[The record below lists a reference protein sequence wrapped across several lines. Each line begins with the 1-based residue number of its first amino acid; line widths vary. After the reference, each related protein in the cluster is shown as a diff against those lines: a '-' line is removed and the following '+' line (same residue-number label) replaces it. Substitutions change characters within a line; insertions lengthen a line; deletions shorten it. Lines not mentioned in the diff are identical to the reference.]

1 MDKYA
6 YIILGAGPSGLSI
19 AHSLIKSGCPR
30 KDILVIEKEPEAGGL
45 CRSKII
51 DGAPLDIGGGHF
63 LDVRNTEVLNFIFDF
78 MPRVEWMQYER
89 VAKIRLHNQE
99 IDHPLEANLWQFPVD
114 VQIKYLESGSS
125 LFSVE
130 LRFWSKTVIEARIE
144 EDHLAS

>member
-1 MDKYA
+1 
-6 YIILGAGPSGLSI
+6 
-19 AHSLIKSGCPR
+19 
-30 KDILVIEKEPEAGGL
+30 
-45 CRSKII
+45 
-51 DGAPLDIGGGHF
+51 
-63 LDVRNTEVLNFIFDF
+63 
-78 MPRVEWMQYER
+78 